1 MGSSSQPRVS
11 SFRRR
16 RSTTSCNAH
25 TRAQALNPR
34 PTCFLSFSGAKY
46 ALLQVPE
53 FLDLGLMHHRGLR
66 NYCSQAT
73 RVVQDF
79 FHQHNAV
86 HKSILG
92 GPRAEQL
99 GQGVQTPGCIYQVFL
114 EGQWDLLMCH
124 VGGGWGRGVG
134 ICTSDGLHHALCM
147 SREAP

>member
-1 MGSSSQPRVS
+1 MDSNSHPRVS

-34 PTCFLSFSGAKY
+34 STCFLSFSGAKC

-53 FLDLGLMHHRGLR
+53 FLDLGLMHHPGLR

-79 FHQHNAV
+79 FHQHNACSV

-92 GPRAEQL
+92 GLRAEQPW
-99 GQGVQTPGCIYQVFL
+99 QGVQTPGCIYQVFL

-124 VGGGWGRGVG
+124 VGGGMGEGGR
-134 ICTSDGLHHALCM
+134 DLHI
-147 SREAP
+147 